1 MLGFIY
7 AGTILAIGFLCARRA
22 SARRTFRVCSRGSDG
37 MGGSLGGRGRGIAGA
52 LGLL

>member
-7 AGTILAIGFLCARRA
+7 AGAILAIGFL
-22 SARRTFRVCSRGSDG
+22 
-37 MGGSLGGRGRGIAGA
+37 LGRGRGIAGA